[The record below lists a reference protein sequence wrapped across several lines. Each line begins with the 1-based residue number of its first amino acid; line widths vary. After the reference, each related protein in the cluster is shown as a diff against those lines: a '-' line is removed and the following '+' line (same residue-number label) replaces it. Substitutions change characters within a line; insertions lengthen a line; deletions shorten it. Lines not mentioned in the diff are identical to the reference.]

1 MNLQIIIC
9 LVSIYQNKL
18 SFFELLLQCI
28 IQQAD
33 ITMRMGLLCVLC
45 LAVAVV
51 NAGETIED
59 CNVSYEDN
67 GACACSSHDQL
78 GPLTCYDDCKTTVIR
93 PCTCVYYDPALN
105 LTVVGNCFFSC
116 YEFDSTTMEITTSAE
131 FNEDI
136 CDKYGSLHRT
146 GRFCGQCNPSYGL
159 AAYSYEIMQCIPC
172 QDYGYKNWIKYFAVA
187 LLPLTVFYILAVLLS
202 FNVTSSSLNGIV
214 LVIQC
219 ITSPVQMN
227 FIKGN
232 PDAERFGAAIM
243 IPLSILCTV
252 NLDLF
257 RIVYTPFCLHPK
269 ANVLQILS
277 LDYIVALYPF
287 LLIFIT
293 YVLISAH
300 DKQYRLAVWVWRP
313 FKICVRQYRN
323 TWNIRSSLIEIFATF
338 ILLSSVKI
346 LGVSLQ
352 ILISTATHDVAGNKL
367 KQYYCVYDG
376 SIEYFGATHL
386 PYALLAIAISSIF
399 VVLPFLL
406 LAVYP
411 CRCFH
416 KCLNHCG
423 PRFQALHVF
432 MDAFQGSYRTHPR
445 DMRCF
450 SAFYLFLRMLMLAQ
464 PQIFP
469 SYIMF
474 FTSGILSLASAA
486 AVTIF
491 QPYKV
496 KSHNTM
502 DSVMMLLMGV
512 YFLCYHGTIVLTILG
527 YGHQWDVV
535 ASIQGIAIAILV
547 VWFLLLL
554 VWKLLHLQIP
564 QALIRKAK
572 ESYNSVLR
580 KCGAHD
586 HDLSN
591 GDVIESFDREIYTSE
606 TNRYPPLLGG
616 APKLTY

>member
-1 MNLQIIIC
+1 MF
-9 LVSIYQNKL
+9 Y
-18 SFFELLLQCI
+18 
-28 IQQAD
+28 
-33 ITMRMGLLCVLC
+33 VLC
-45 LAVAVV
+45 LVVAF
-51 NAGETIED
+51 ARATKKIED
-59 CNVSYEDN
+59 CEVRFEDT
-67 GACACSSHDQL
+67 GICACSSHDQF
-78 GPLTCYDDCKTTVIR
+78 GPLTCHNDSNTTVIR

-116 YEFDSTTMEITTSAE
+116 YEFYGTEMEIASGDE

-146 GRFCGQCNPSYGL
+146 GRFCGQCNSSYGL
-159 AAYSYEIMQCIPC
+159 AAYSYEIIHCIPC

-219 ITSPVQMN
+219 ITSPVQTN

-232 PDAERFGAAIM
+232 PDAEQFGAAVKIL
-243 IPLSILCTV
+243 LSIVCTV
-252 NLDLF
+252 NLDFF
-257 RIVYTPFCLHPK
+257 RIAYHPLCLHPK
-269 ANVLQILS
+269 ATVFQIMS

-300 DKQYRLAVWVWRP
+300 DKQYRLVVWMWKP
-313 FKICVRQYRN
+313 FKMCVRQYRN

-346 LGVSLQ
+346 LGTSFQ
-352 ILISTATHDVAGNKL
+352 ILLFTATHDVAGNKL
-367 KQYYCVYDG
+367 KQHYCVYDA
-376 SIEYFGATHL
+376 SIEYFGPTHL

-423 PRFQALHVF
+423 PRFQVLHVF
-432 MDAFQGSYRTHPR
+432 MDAFQGSYRTQPR
-445 DMRCF
+445 DMRYF
-450 SAFYLFLRMLMLAQ
+450 SAFYLFLRILILAQ

-512 YFLCYHGTIVLTILG
+512 YFLCYYGTIVLTQLG
-527 YGHQWDVV
+527 YGHQWNVV
-535 ASIQGIAIAILV
+535 ASIHGIAVAILV

-554 VWKLLHLQIP
+554 FWKLLHLQIP
-564 QALIRKAK
+564 QALIKKAK

-580 KCGAHD
+580 KFGTRD
-586 HDLSN
+586 HSN
-591 GDVIESFDREIYTSE
+591 GDVIESFVREIDTSE
-606 TNRYPPLLGG
+606 TNSYPPLLGE
-616 APKLTY
+616 APKPTY

>member
-1 MNLQIIIC
+1 
-9 LVSIYQNKL
+9 
-18 SFFELLLQCI
+18 
-28 IQQAD
+28 
-33 ITMRMGLLCVLC
+33 MRF
-45 LAVAVV
+45 
-51 NAGETIED
+51 
-59 CNVSYEDN
+59 EDN
-67 GACACSSHDQL
+67 GVCACGFHDPS
-78 GPLTCYDDCKTTVIR
+78 PLTCHSDSIDSKMTIEACS
-93 PCTCVYYDPALN
+93 CVYYDPALN
-105 LTVVGNCFFSC
+105 LTVVGVCLYSC
-116 YEFDSTTMEITTSAE
+116 YRYTGIEISTSAE
-131 FNEDI
+131 FNSDI

-146 GRFCGQCNPSYGL
+146 GRFCGQCNSSYGL

-219 ITSPVQMN
+219 ITSPVLVTLILGSSDIDQKQ
-227 FIKGN
+227 FI
-232 PDAERFGAAIM
+232 AAKVL
-243 IPLSILCTV
+243 LSMVGTV
-252 NLDLF
+252 NLDFF
-257 RIVYTPFCLHPK
+257 RIFYHPFCLHPK
-269 ANVLQILS
+269 ANILLIMS

-300 DKQYRLAVWVWRP
+300 DKRYRLVVWMWKP
-313 FKICVRQYRN
+313 FKMCVRQYRN

-346 LGVSLQ
+346 LGVSFQ
-352 ILISTATHDVAGNKL
+352 ILPFTATHDVAGNNL
-367 KQYYCVYDG
+367 KHYYCGYDA

-445 DMRCF
+445 DMRYF
-450 SAFYLFLRMLMLAQ
+450 AAFYLFLRILMVAQ
-464 PQIFP
+464 PQIF
-469 SYIMF
+469 SSSMLF
-474 FTSGILSLASAA
+474 FSSGILSLASAA

-496 KSHNTM
+496 KAHNVIDT
-502 DSVMMLLMGV
+502 VLMLLMGT
-512 YFLCYHGTIVLTILG
+512 YFVCYYASYVLGPLK
-527 YGHQWDVV
+527 YSGHQWVYP
-535 ASIQGIAIAILV
+535 AGIQGLSIAIIMIY
-547 VWFLLLL
+547 FFSLLL
-554 VWKLLHLQIP
+554 WKLLHEKIE
-564 QALIRKAK
+564 ALIRKARMK
-572 ESYNSVLR
+572 WNSVGDQR
-580 KCGAHD
+580 D
-586 HDLSN
+586 HSN
-591 GDVIESFDREIYTSE
+591 EEGIESFDRDLDITDR
-606 TNRYPPLLGG
+606 NNYPPLLGLSHER
-616 APKLTY
+616 PIVTY

>member
-1 MNLQIIIC
+1 M
-9 LVSIYQNKL
+9 
-18 SFFELLLQCI
+18 
-28 IQQAD
+28 
-33 ITMRMGLLCVLC
+33 
-45 LAVAVV
+45 
-51 NAGETIED
+51 
-59 CNVSYEDN
+59 
-67 GACACSSHDQL
+67 CACSSHDTF
-78 GPLTCYDDCKTTVIR
+78 PLTCHNDMHSLVIQ
-93 PCTCVYYDPALN
+93 PGSCVYYDPDLN
-105 LTVVGNCFFSC
+105 LTVVGICLFSC
-116 YEFDSTTMEITTSAE
+116 YKYSGTTMEISSSAE

-146 GRFCGQCNPSYGL
+146 GRFCGQCNSSYGL

-202 FNVTSSSLNGIV
+202 FNVTSSSLNGIA
-214 LVIQC
+214 LIIQC
-219 ITSPVQMN
+219 ILSPVQMTL
-227 FIKGN
+227 IQGN
-232 PDAERFGAAIM
+232 RDIQQFHVFLTI
-243 IPLSILCTV
+243 IFSIICTV
-252 NLDLF
+252 NLDFF
-257 RIVYTPFCLHPK
+257 RIVYHPFCLHPK

-293 YVLISAH
+293 YVLITAH
-300 DKQYRLAVWVWRP
+300 DKQYRLVVWMWKP
-313 FKICVRQYRN
+313 FKMCVRQYRN

-346 LGVSLQ
+346 LGTSFQ
-352 ILISTATHDVAGNKL
+352 ILSFTSTHDVAGNKL
-367 KQYYCVYDG
+367 MQYYSVYDA

-432 MDAFQGSYRTHPR
+432 MDAFQGSYRTQPR
-445 DMRCF
+445 DMRYF

-469 SYIMF
+469 STLFF
-474 FTSGILSLASAA
+474 FTLGILSLVSAA

-496 KSHNTM
+496 KTHNVI
-502 DSVMMLLMGV
+502 DAVLMLLMGAYFLSYFAKYVLSLLGYEHQYIYTVTVQGFSIVTLLV
-512 YFLCYHGTIVLTILG
+512 YFF
-527 YGHQWDVV
+527 
-535 ASIQGIAIAILV
+535 S
-547 VWFLLLL
+547 LL
-554 VWKLLHLQIP
+554 VWKLLHLKV
-564 QALIRKAK
+564 QALIRKVR
-572 ESYNSVLR
+572 VLWNMNTIH
-580 KCGAHD
+580 GD
-586 HDLSN
+586 HSN
-591 GDVIESFDREIYTSE
+591 GEGIESFDRERNGYS
-606 TNRYPPLLGG
+606 PLLGHSQEK
-616 APKLTY
+616 PTY